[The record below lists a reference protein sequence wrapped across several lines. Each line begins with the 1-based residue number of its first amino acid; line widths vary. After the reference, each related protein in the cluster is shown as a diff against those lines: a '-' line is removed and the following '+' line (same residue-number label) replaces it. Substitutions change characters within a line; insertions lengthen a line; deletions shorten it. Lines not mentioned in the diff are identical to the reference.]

1 MQGKFP
7 LAKIFQPAAGLKK
20 FWINIYFT
28 DRSIF
33 VQDHLAGEYQEIKPT
48 HTNLRT
54 KVSVTNKSMSQ
65 QHINGKWKRR
75 DLKALIM

>member
-1 MQGKFP
+1 M
-7 LAKIFQPAAGLKK
+7 AKIFQPALGLKK
-20 FWINIYFT
+20 FWVNIYFT

-33 VQDHLAGEYQEIKPT
+33 VHNHLDGECQEIKPT
-48 HTNLRT
+48 YTSLRT
-54 KVSVTNKSMSQ
+54 KVSVTNESMSQ